1 MIVCCGEALIDMIP
15 TMDSSGARSFT
26 PHAGGAIFNTAIA
39 LGRLGAQ
46 AHFVS
51 GISTDL
57 FGKILLDQL
66 HKSNVATDLVV
77 RSDRPTTLAFVE
89 LTDGHAS
96 YVFYDENTAGRLLDP
111 QQRPSIPDAANA
123 MYFGG
128 ISLISEP
135 AADFYLALAVREA
148 SRRVIV
154 VDPNIRVSFI
164 QDEVSYRARL
174 DTLIAHIDILKVSD
188 EDLNWIVPGP
198 LSLLEKA
205 GVLRERGPEI
215 VVLTKGSAGAC
226 ALFGEGEIVD
236 VPAQTVTVADTVGAG
251 DTFNAGFLAK
261 LAEDG
266 LLDRNRINNL
276 NAADLRRALE
286 YGTKVAAVTVS
297 RPGANPPW
305 KSELA

>member
-1 MIVCCGEALIDMIP
+1 
-15 TMDSSGARSFT
+15 
-26 PHAGGAIFNTAIA
+26 
-39 LGRLGAQ
+39 
-46 AHFVS
+46 VS

-89 LTDGHAS
+89 LTDGQAS

-111 QQRPSIPDAANA
+111 QKLPSIPDAAKA

-135 AADFYLALAVREA
+135 AADFYLALAMREA

-164 QDEVSYRARL
+164 QDEASYRARL
-174 DTLIAHIDILKVSD
+174 DKLIAHVDILKVSD
-188 EDLNWIVPGP
+188 EDLDWIVPGP

-236 VPAQTVTVADTVGAG
+236 VAAQTVTVADTVGAG

-266 LLDRNRINNL
+266 LLNRNRINNL

-286 YGTKVAAVTVS
+286 HGTKVAAVTVS

>member
-1 MIVCCGEALIDMIP
+1 MGTRAM
-15 TMDSSGARSFT
+15 F
-26 PHAGGAIFNTAIA
+26 
-39 LGRLGAQ
+39 
-46 AHFVS
+46 
-51 GISTDL
+51 
-57 FGKILLDQL
+57 
-66 HKSNVATDLVV
+66 
-77 RSDRPTTLAFVE
+77 
-89 LTDGHAS
+89 
-96 YVFYDENTAGRLLDP
+96 FYDENTAGRLLDP

-174 DTLIAHIDILKVSD
+174 DTLIAHVDILKVSD
-188 EDLNWIVPGP
+188 EDLDWIVPGP

-226 ALFGEGEIVD
+226 ALFGEGE
-236 VPAQTVTVADTVGAG
+236 
-251 DTFNAGFLAK
+251 
-261 LAEDG
+261 
-266 LLDRNRINNL
+266 NR
-276 NAADLRRALE
+276 
-286 YGTKVAAVTVS
+286 
-297 RPGANPPW
+297 
-305 KSELA
+305 